1 VVLAQNANLSGRVF
15 DQSQLAV
22 PGATVV
28 IVERR
33 TSLERSAQT
42 NGSGLY
48 RLPELP
54 PGTYDVKVSAA
65 GFQSQERRELVL
77 DVTQQA
83 QLDFRLEIG
92 PMTQTR
98 PVTGV

>member
-42 NGSGLY
+42 NGWAPSSKASLSNN
-48 RLPELP
+48 
-54 PGTYDVKVSAA
+54 GTASLADSNVQHPRERSLAA
-65 GFQSQERRELVL
+65 GL
-77 DVTQQA
+77 T
-83 QLDFRLEIG
+83 
-92 PMTQTR
+92 
-98 PVTGV
+98 